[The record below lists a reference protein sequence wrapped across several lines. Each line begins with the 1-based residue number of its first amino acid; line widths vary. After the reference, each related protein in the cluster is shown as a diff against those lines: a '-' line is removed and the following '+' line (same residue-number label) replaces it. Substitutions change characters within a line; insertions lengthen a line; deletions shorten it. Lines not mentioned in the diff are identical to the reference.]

1 MRRIHLL
8 ILFFI
13 ALSVHAQFT
22 KFVDPKIGSEGLGR
36 VFIGPSMPYGM
47 VKPSPDCVSMPN
59 AGWEKMPEAVKGF
72 SQTHVSGTGGGQ
84 KYGNILI
91 QPFKGTALTTA
102 YPQHR
107 SAETMSL
114 GYYSCDYEEGPH
126 TEITTSERCAIYR
139 FRNLDGLFVDAH
151 TFLGID
157 TIPDKREAQQFVGS
171 EININGEYE
180 ITGYSTVR
188 GGWNNGG
195 PYTVYFCLRSDAPFK
210 KSIAKDNKY
219 AWVMFD
225 KPTVNV
231 KIGISFV
238 STDKARQNLVAS
250 GFEAQLSHLRST
262 WNTLLSKIKINASES
277 QSRMFYTALYHAML
291 MPVDRSG
298 ENPNWTAVPYYDD
311 YYAIWDTYRTS
322 SPLITLLTP
331 QRQRD
336 IVNSLINIYDNEG
349 YMPDARSGNCNG
361 RTQGGSNAEIVI
373 ADAFAKGLSGIDY
386 EHALKAMI
394 KDAEVAPADAEK
406 EGRGGI
412 TEYNSLGYIP
422 YGIDRAG
429 NRTVE
434 YSYDDWCIAQV
445 AKGLGHN
452 VLYAK
457 YLKRSGNWHNL
468 WRSDYQWQGMRG
480 FIMPRGADGN
490 WLDSVVWGKSTVYHP
505 LIPYTPDT
513 KVAPWYI
520 PWWGT
525 FFYEAL
531 SAEYSLSI
539 PHDVPGLI
547 AACGGAETF
556 HKRLDRFFD
565 RGYYNVANEPSFLTP
580 CLYHWLDR
588 PDLSSDRVRQII
600 NDNYSD
606 RPDGL
611 PGNDD
616 SGAMSSWYAF
626 HVLGIYPNAGQ
637 SYYLLHAPLVS
648 EYTIRL
654 SNGKTLH
661 ATVRGRGTHFDGV
674 SLNGKTVADARIEHG
689 ELMQGG
695 ELVFMMSAEKY
706 DMKPKEI
713 MQVAIGKSHLTQSAP
728 FVNFIFAFTLNRQYR
743 KWPVAYAWDGDT
755 LNVTCKETTFRV
767 ARKMVDEADRFCWL
781 MPKDDAIYNDVNG
794 TFGFISLKA
803 MTELR
808 NNGFF
813 VYDGITWRRI
823 DENNGI
829 FHVRADIDRTEMWI
843 TMMDGLPMVIEM
855 RHNPLGIDWDIKKT
869 NQE

>member
-1 MRRIHLL
+1 MRRIQF
-8 ILFFI
+8 IISLFF
-13 ALSVHAQFT
+13 ALSIHAQYT
-22 KFVDPKIGSEGLGR
+22 KFVDPKIGSEGQGR

-47 VKPSPDCVSMPN
+47 VKPGPDCVSMPN

-91 QPFKGTALTTA
+91 QPFRGTILKTE

-114 GYYSCDYEEGPH
+114 GYYSCDYIEGPH

-139 FRNLDGLFVDAH
+139 FSGLDGLFVDSH

-157 TIPDKREAQQFVGS
+157 TIPNKREAQQFVGS

-195 PYTVYFCLRSDAPFK
+195 PYTVYFCLQSDVPFK
-210 KSIAKDNKY
+210 KSMTRDNKY
-219 AWVMFD
+219 AWVMLD
-225 KPTVNV
+225 KSTVNV

-238 STDKARQNLVAS
+238 STDKARQNIVS
-250 GFEAQLSHLRST
+250 CGFDDQLSHLRST
-262 WNTLLSKIKINASES
+262 WNVLLSKIKINASEL
-277 QSRMFYTALYHAML
+277 QSRMFYTALYHTML

-322 SPLITLLTP
+322 SPLITLLSP

-361 RTQGGSNAEIVI
+361 RTQGGSNADIVI
-373 ADAFAKGLSGIDY
+373 ADAFAKRLSGINY
-386 EHALKAMI
+386 EHAFKAMI
-394 KDAEVAPADAEK
+394 KDAEVAPVDAEK

-412 TEYNSLGYIP
+412 AEYNSLGYIP

-445 AKGLGHN
+445 AKGLGYK
-452 VLYAK
+452 VLYDK
-457 YLKRSGNWHNL
+457 YHKRSGNWRNL
-468 WRSDYQWQGMRG
+468 WRGDYQWHGMSG
-480 FIMPRGADGN
+480 FIMPRDADGN
-490 WLDSVVWGKSTVYHP
+490 WLDSVVWGKSKVYHP

-539 PHDVPGLI
+539 PHDVKGLI
-547 AACGGAETF
+547 DACGGKERF
-556 HKRLDRFFD
+556 VKRLDTFFENKH
-565 RGYYNVANEPSFLTP
+565 YNVANEPSFMTP
-580 CLYHWLDR
+580 YLYHWADR
-588 PDLSSDRVRQII
+588 PELSCERIRQIV

-616 SGAMSSWYAF
+616 SGAMSSWL
-626 HVLGIYPNAGQ
+626 VWNMLGLYPVAGQ
-637 SYYLLHAPLVS
+637 NLYLVGSPLIKSYSIELPNGRTLNVDAKGDRWKMKF
-648 EYTIRL
+648 IRHEDIL
-654 SNGKTLH
+654 NGGTLH
-661 ATVRGRGTHFDGV
+661 LPNHNAVAKSPKTKDTESTRAFNLSPSATTH
-674 SLNGKTVADARIEHG
+674 LCK
-689 ELMQGG
+689 
-695 ELVFMMSAEKY
+695 
-706 DMKPKEI
+706 
-713 MQVAIGKSHLTQSAP
+713 
-728 FVNFIFAFTLNRQYR
+728 FILNRQYR
-743 KWPVAYAWDGDT
+743 NWIVKCDLSNNDT
-755 LNVTCKETTFRV
+755 LRLLCNNSLYSIP
-767 ARKMVDEADRFCWL
+767 KMVMENAEGFCWYS
-781 MPKDDAIYNDVNG
+781 PQKGSNIYKCNE
-794 TFGFISLKA
+794 TFLFISFKA
-803 MTELR
+803 LTELKR
-808 NNGFF
+808 DGKF
-813 VYDGITWRRI
+813 VYNGITWRKI
-823 DENNGI
+823 NTDANI
-829 FHVRADIDRTEMWI
+829 ITVKADV
-843 TMMDGLPMVIEM
+843 DGTVMKISTSSELPWVLEM
-855 RHNPLGIDWDIKKT
+855 RNNPLGIDWNMELND
-869 NQE
+869 

>member
-1 MRRIHLL
+1 MRRIQF
-8 ILFFI
+8 IISLFF
-13 ALSVHAQFT
+13 ALSIHAQYT
-22 KFVDPKIGSEGLGR
+22 KFVDPKIGSEGQGR

-47 VKPSPDCVSMPN
+47 VKPGPDCVSMPN

-91 QPFKGTALTTA
+91 QPFRGTILKTE

-114 GYYSCDYEEGPH
+114 GYYSCDYIEGPH

-139 FRNLDGLFVDAH
+139 FSGLDGLFVDSH

-171 EININGEYE
+171 EININGEHE

-195 PYTVYFCLRSDAPFK
+195 PYTVYFCLQSDVPFK
-210 KSIAKDNKY
+210 KSMTRDNKY

-225 KPTVNV
+225 KSTVNV

-238 STDKARQNLVAS
+238 STDKARQNIVS
-250 GFEAQLSHLRST
+250 CGFDDQLSHLRST
-262 WNTLLSKIKINASES
+262 WNVLLSKIKINASEL
-277 QSRMFYTALYHAML
+277 QSRMFYTALYHTML

-322 SPLITLLTP
+322 SPLITLLSP

-361 RTQGGSNAEIVI
+361 RTQGGSNADIVI
-373 ADAFAKGLSGIDY
+373 ADAFAKRLSGINY
-386 EHALKAMI
+386 EHAFKAMI
-394 KDAEVAPADAEK
+394 KDAEVAPVDAEK

-412 TEYNSLGYIP
+412 AEYNSLGYIP

-445 AKGLGHN
+445 AKGLGYK
-452 VLYAK
+452 VLYDK
-457 YLKRSGNWHNL
+457 YHKRSGNWRNL
-468 WRSDYQWQGMRG
+468 WRGDYQWHGMSG
-480 FIMPRGADGN
+480 FIMPRDADGN
-490 WLDSVVWGKSTVYHP
+490 WLDSVVWGKSKVYHP

-539 PHDVPGLI
+539 PHDVKGLI
-547 AACGGAETF
+547 DACGGKERF
-556 HKRLDRFFD
+556 VKRLDTFFENNH
-565 RGYYNVANEPSFLTP
+565 YNVANEPSFMTP
-580 CLYHWLDR
+580 YLYHWADR
-588 PDLSSDRVRQII
+588 PELSCERIRQIV

-616 SGAMSSWYAF
+616 SGAMSSWL
-626 HVLGIYPNAGQ
+626 VWNMLGLYPVAGQ
-637 SYYLLHAPLVS
+637 NLYLVGSPLIKSYSIDLPNGRTLNVDAKGDS
-648 EYTIRL
+648 WKMKFIRHEDIL
-654 SNGKTLH
+654 KGGTLH
-661 ATVRGRGTHFDGV
+661 LFNHNAVAKSPKMKETESTLAFNLSPSATTH
-674 SLNGKTVADARIEHG
+674 LCK
-689 ELMQGG
+689 
-695 ELVFMMSAEKY
+695 
-706 DMKPKEI
+706 
-713 MQVAIGKSHLTQSAP
+713 
-728 FVNFIFAFTLNRQYR
+728 FVLNRQYR
-743 KWPVAYAWDGDT
+743 NWIVKCDLSNNDT
-755 LNVTCKETTFRV
+755 LRLLCNNSLYSIS
-767 ARKMVDEADRFCWL
+767 KMVMENAEGFCWYS
-781 MPKDDAIYNDVNG
+781 PQKGSNIYKCNE
-794 TFGFISLKA
+794 TFLFISFKA
-803 MTELR
+803 LTELKHD
-808 NNGFF
+808 GMF
-813 VYDGITWRRI
+813 VYNGITWRKI
-823 DENNGI
+823 NTDANI
-829 FHVRADIDRTEMWI
+829 ITVKADV
-843 TMMDGLPMVIEM
+843 DGTVMKISTSSELPWVLEM
-855 RHNPLGIDWDIKKT
+855 RNNPLGIDWNMELND
-869 NQE
+869 

>member
-1 MRRIHLL
+1 MRRIHLI

-13 ALSVHAQFT
+13 ALSIHAQYT

-47 VKPSPDCVSMPN
+47 VKPGPDCVSMPN

-91 QPFKGTALTTA
+91 QPFKGTSLMTE

-107 SAETMSL
+107 SAEMMSL
-114 GYYSCDYEEGPH
+114 GYYSCDYVEGPQI
-126 TEITTSERCAIYR
+126 EITASERCAIYR

-171 EININGEYE
+171 EIRINGEYE

-195 PYTVYFCLRSDAPFK
+195 PYTVYFCLKSDAPFK

-219 AWVMFD
+219 AWVIFD
-225 KPTVNV
+225 KSTVNV
-231 KIGISFV
+231 KVGISFI
-238 STDKARQNLVAS
+238 STDKARQNIVAN
-250 GFEAQLSHLRST
+250 GYDAQLSHLRTT
-262 WNTLLSKIKINASES
+262 WNHLLSKIKINASES

-298 ENPNWTAVPYYDD
+298 ENPNWTTVPCYDD

-373 ADAFAKGLSGIDY
+373 ADAFAKKLQGIDY
-386 EHALKAMI
+386 EHALMAMI

-412 TEYNSLGYIP
+412 AEYNSLGYIP

-452 VLYAK
+452 ALYEK
-457 YLKRSGNWHNL
+457 YLKRSGNWRNL

-490 WLDSVVWGKSTVYHP
+490 WLDYVVWGKSKVYHP

-539 PHDVPGLI
+539 PHDVKGLI
-547 AACGGAETF
+547 NACGGNEQF
-556 HKRLDRFFD
+556 IKRLDTFFD
-565 RGYYNVANEPSFLTP
+565 NNHYNVANEPSFMTP
-580 CLYHWLDR
+580 YLYHWADR
-588 PDLSSDRVRQII
+588 PELSNERIRQIVA
-600 NDNYSD
+600 DNYSD

-616 SGAMSSWYAF
+616 SGAMSSWL
-626 HVLGIYPNAGQ
+626 VWNMLGLYPVAGQ
-637 SYYLLHAPLVS
+637 NLYLVS
-648 EYTIRL
+648 SPLIKSYSIEL
-654 SNGKTLH
+654 PNGKILRADAKGYRWNTNFITHEDILKGGTLH
-661 ATVRGRGTHFDGV
+661 LPIHDIVAKSPKVKETENKRIFKMSPSETTH
-674 SLNGKTVADARIEHG
+674 LCR
-689 ELMQGG
+689 
-695 ELVFMMSAEKY
+695 
-706 DMKPKEI
+706 
-713 MQVAIGKSHLTQSAP
+713 
-728 FVNFIFAFTLNRQYR
+728 FILNRQYR
-743 KWPVAYAWDGDT
+743 NWIVKCDLSESDT
-755 LNVTCKETTFRV
+755 LRLLCNNSLYSIPKNV
-767 ARKMVDEADRFCWL
+767 VDNAEGFCWYS
-781 MPKDDAIYNDVNG
+781 PQKGSNDYKCNG
-794 TFGFISLKA
+794 TFLFISLKA
-803 MTELR
+803 LR
-808 NNGFF
+808 DLKRDGVFLYN
-813 VYDGITWRRI
+813 GITWRKIAI
-823 DENNGI
+823 DATS
-829 FHVRADIDRTEMWI
+829 VTVKADVDGTVMKLSTSTE
-843 TMMDGLPMVIEM
+843 LPWVIEM
-855 RHNPLGIDWDIKKT
+855 HNNPLGIDWNMELND
-869 NQE
+869 